1 MKTKYLEKEI
11 DRRFKICMKELSNLV
26 TLYEAYG
33 EKASDKRQKKF
44 SDKMEKKYGK
54 LVEEFDKRVDNLPD

>member
-11 DRRFKICMKELSNLV
+11 DRRFKNCMKEFSNLV
-26 TLYEAYG
+26 TLYEAYE
-33 EKASDKRQKKF
+33 EKASDKRHKKF

-54 LVEEFDKRVDNLPD
+54 FVEELDKRVDNLPD